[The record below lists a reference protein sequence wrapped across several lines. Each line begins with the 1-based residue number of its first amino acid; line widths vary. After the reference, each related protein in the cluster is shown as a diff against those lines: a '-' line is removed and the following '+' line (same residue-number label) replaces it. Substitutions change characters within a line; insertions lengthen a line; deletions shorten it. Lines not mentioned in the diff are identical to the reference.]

1 MTGYTEGFSHFVSR
15 RIEELLGRHGLLW
28 EAVRPLLEIHEK
40 VRREIAALYRKLLD
54 LARIDVD
61 SRRSMTVPSIVPIM
75 FPTIE
80 PVLSLSP
87 E

>member
-1 MTGYTEGFSHFVSR
+1 MA
-15 RIEELLGRHGLLW
+15 
-28 EAVRPLLEIHEK
+28 AVRPLLEVREK

-80 PVLSLSP
+80 RLRRALNLNAPDEAKRSYAIYLNRRSRRRRRA
-87 E
+87 